1 MALVSKQEI
10 INTIG
15 TMETI
20 DDDTKTILLENI
32 ADSWS
37 DSVVSQNDYDE
48 IKSQNEELTR
58 QLEESKQKYINRFL
72 GKDGNNDISQS
83 NDNRENLSE
92 KFVDVSDI

>member
-20 DDDTKTILLENI
+20 DDDTKTMLLENI

-37 DSVVSQNDYDE
+37 DSLVSQNDYDE
-48 IKSQNEELTR
+48 IKIQNEELTR
-58 QLEESKQKYINRFL
+58 HLEEYKQKYINRFL

-83 NDNRENLSE
+83 NDNREKLSE

>member
-48 IKSQNEELTR
+48 IKTQNEELTR

-83 NDNRENLSE
+83 NDNREKLSE

>member
-20 DDDTKTILLENI
+20 DDDTKTMLLENI

-48 IKSQNEELTR
+48 IKIKNEELTR
-58 QLEESKQKYINRFL
+58 HLEEYKQKYINRFL

-83 NDNRENLSE
+83 NDNREKLSE

>member
-20 DDDTKTILLENI
+20 DDDTKTMLLENI

-48 IKSQNEELTR
+48 IKIQNEELTR
-58 QLEESKQKYINRFL
+58 HLEEYKQKYINRFL

-83 NDNRENLSE
+83 NDNREKLSE

>member
-48 IKSQNEELTR
+48 IKTQNEELTR

-72 GKDGNNDISQS
+72 GKDENNDISQS
-83 NDNRENLSE
+83 NDNREKLNE

>member
-1 MALVSKQEI
+1 MALVTKQEI

-37 DSVVSQNDYDE
+37 DSVVSQNDYDD
-48 IKSQNEELTR
+48 IKSQNEELNR

-72 GKDGNNDISQS
+72 GKDGNNDILQS
-83 NDNRENLSE
+83 NDNREKLSE